1 MADNNSAPLSDMEAS
16 LADSATIVD
25 LQTRQEPRR
34 CDAGRANRSWSA
46 PATGA
51 PGAASAD
58 PDMEDGV
65 KGDTADTPSAIPETV
80 EAVALAAARKGRE
93 DPDSLG
99 AADFVTVCNVLL
111 DHPDRIDEKT
121 RKLAARG
128 QRLPQTLLSDAVR
141 HCCRVVAGWGEAE
154 GATDDLGADVAPVP
168 QHPQTPAAATPASQ
182 APRPSDGRRS
192 EWLARIVHEAGAPD
206 GRAVESIET
215 ERLRLCALRMP
226 RTHDPAQLA
235 ELAASVRDKGVLQP
249 LIVRTVGQGYEIV
262 AGERRWLAARALG
275 RSRVPAVVLT
285 LSDQEVLE
293 VALVENLQRRD
304 LDPIEEA
311 EGYRQLVETYGL
323 DQETLARAVGKSR
336 SHICHMLR
344 LLRLPHHAQH
354 LLREGRVSAGHARA
368 ALAAENPGALVVR
381 AADRNLTVREVERLA
396 RAEPRRPASSRRGD
410 SPAEHPRRA
419 ALQDR
424 LAQLTGR
431 PAQLRLDAAGHGK
444 LTLDVDVALIESL
457 IRALEGDAA
466 S

>member
-1 MADNNSAPLSDMEAS
+1 MADNNSAPLSDLEAS
-16 LADSATIVD
+16 PADSATVVD
-25 LQTRQEPRR
+25 LQARQEARR
-34 CDAGRANRSWSA
+34 SDAGQAHCM
-46 PATGA
+46 TGA
-51 PGAASAD
+51 PGPRTNAAPDDGGSEGDGD
-58 PDMEDGV
+58 PEAAGLR
-65 KGDTADTPSAIPETV
+65 ETV
-80 EAVALAAARKGRE
+80 EALALAAAHKGRA
-93 DPDSLG
+93 DPDDLS
-99 AADFVTVCNVLL
+99 AANFVTVCDVLL
-111 DHPDRIDEKT
+111 AHPDRIDEKT
-121 RKLAARG
+121 RRLAARG
-128 QRLPQTLLSDAVR
+128 RRMPQTLLSDAVR
-141 HCCRVVAGWGEAE
+141 HCCRVVAEWGDAE
-154 GATDDLGADVAPVP
+154 QSTEGLSEDAAPVP
-168 QHPQTPAAATPASQ
+168 RHPQTPTGPTPASE
-182 APRPSDGRRS
+182 APRPRDGRRS

-226 RTHDPAQLA
+226 RTHDPARLA

-249 LIVRTVGQGYEIV
+249 LIVRPAGQGYEIV

-275 RSRVPAVVLT
+275 RRRVPATVLT

-311 EGYRQLVETYGL
+311 EGYRQLIETYGL
-323 DQETLARAVGKSR
+323 DQEVLARAVGKSR

-368 ALAAENPGALVVR
+368 ALAAEDPGALVVR
-381 AADRNLTVREVERLA
+381 AADQGLTVREVERLA
-396 RAEPRRPASSRRGD
+396 RAEPRRPASARRAD
-410 SPAEHPRRA
+410 RPAEHPRRA

-444 LTLDVDVALIESL
+444 LTLEVDIALIESL
-457 IRALEGDAA
+457 IRTLEGDAA